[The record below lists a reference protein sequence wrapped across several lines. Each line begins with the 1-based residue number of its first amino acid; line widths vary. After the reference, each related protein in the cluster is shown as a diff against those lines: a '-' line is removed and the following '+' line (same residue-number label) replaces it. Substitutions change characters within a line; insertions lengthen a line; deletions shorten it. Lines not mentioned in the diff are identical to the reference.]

1 MSIHKLTH
9 IVRVC
14 VCVCVCVICIYVCVC
29 VCVCVCVMCDYVYRM
44 YLYVSLSVCEHS
56 TCMSV
61 HLCVYTHVLAL
72 LLAITASAHSAYPL
86 PTHCLVSQLRANPPL
101 KLLLEFES
109 QTGVANAIMA
119 THETNPCE
127 ELMKGCTHLSTC
139 LHANMLEHYSSILQV
154 LYSVDPCAIQV
165 VGQSSYYRD
174 GKAMAQWRYC

>member
-1 MSIHKLTH
+1 MLCMCGW
-9 IVRVC
+9 VC
-14 VCVCVCVICIYVCVC
+14 TCIYV
-29 VCVCVCVMCDYVYRM
+29 
-44 YLYVSLSVCEHS
+44 
-56 TCMSV
+56 SV

-127 ELMKGCTHLSTC
+127 ELMKGCTHLSTPPEPGHPAGAAHTVSGC
-139 LHANMLEHYSSILQV
+139 MSEGTHSHTTDV
-154 LYSVDPCAIQV
+154 FH
-165 VGQSSYYRD
+165 
-174 GKAMAQWRYC
+174 